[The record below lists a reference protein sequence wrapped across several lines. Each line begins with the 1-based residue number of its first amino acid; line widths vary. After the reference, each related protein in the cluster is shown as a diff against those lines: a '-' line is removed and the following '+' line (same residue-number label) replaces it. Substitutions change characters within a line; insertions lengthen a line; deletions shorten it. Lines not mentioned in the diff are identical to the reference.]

1 MRDEVAGEKGR
12 SSPLLAPDDR
22 HNRDLVANVHP
33 PAWNNPAPAERYDL
47 VVLGAG
53 TAGLVCA
60 AGAAGLGA
68 RVALIE
74 RHLMGGDCLNFGCV
88 PSKAVLRAAKA
99 WHAAASGASFGA
111 PIAASGGDS
120 ARAME
125 RMRALR
131 AEISR
136 NDSAERFRRLGVD
149 VFLGSAHFIG
159 RDRITVEGTE
169 LRFRR
174 AVIATGARAAA
185 PPISGLSS
193 VAYRTNETIFELESA
208 PARLAILGAGPIG
221 CELAQAFARM
231 GSRVT
236 LLDREPRILP
246 RDDADAAAVV
256 ARALERDRVKVVT
269 NAAVTSVGARGDE
282 KVLTVSAPDLPA
294 GELIADELLV
304 ATGRAPSLESL
315 DLDRAGVAYGR
326 DGLRVDA
333 RLRTSNRRIFAC
345 GDVTNRYPFTHAA
358 DAGARIVIQNA
369 LFLGRA
375 RADRVAIPW
384 CTYTAPELAHVGMT
398 ARDAEHTAHVATITI
413 PYAELDR
420 ARLDGADDGFLRIHA
435 ARRSGR
441 ILGATIVG
449 ARAGETIGQI
459 TLAMTAGV
467 TLGKIA
473 AAVYP
478 YPTYGEALK
487 KAADAW
493 RRTKLTPRT
502 KRILAIV
509 RYLGVRI

>member
-1 MRDEVAGEKGR
+1 MRDVASDRAGR
-12 SSPLLAPDDR
+12 GPLIEPDDR

-33 PAWNNPAPAERYDL
+33 PAWTNPAPAERYDM

-68 RVALIE
+68 RVALVE

-99 WHAAASGASFGA
+99 WHAAAAGASFGA
-111 PIAASGGDS
+111 PIAAGGGDT

-149 VFLGSAHFIG
+149 VFLGVARFAGS
-159 RDRITVEGTE
+159 DRVSVEGTE
-169 LRFRR
+169 LPFRR
-174 AVIATGARAAA
+174 AVIATGARAAV
-185 PPISGLSS
+185 PPIPGLAS
-193 VAYRTNETIFELESA
+193 VVYRTNETIFALESA
-208 PARLAILGAGPIG
+208 PARLAVLGAGPIG

-231 GSRVT
+231 GSCVT
-236 LLDREPRILP
+236 LIDREARILP
-246 RDDADAAAVV
+246 RDDADAASVV
-256 ARALERDRVKVVT
+256 ARALERD
-269 NAAVTSVGARGDE
+269 AVTFLDATSVTGVAARGDE
-282 KVLTVSAPDLPA
+282 KVLSLSAA
-294 GELIADELLV
+294 GRPGFELVVDELLV
-304 ATGRAPSLESL
+304 ATGRRPNFEDL
-315 DLDRAGVAYGR
+315 DLERASIVYGPA
-326 DGLRVDA
+326 GLSVDS
-333 RLRTSNRRIFAC
+333 RLRTSNRRVFAC
-345 GDVTNRYPFTHAA
+345 GDVAGRYQFTHAA
-358 DAGARIVIQNA
+358 DAAARVVIQNA
-369 LFLGRA
+369 LFFGRA
-375 RADRVAIPW
+375 SADRLVIPW

-398 ARDAEHTAHVATITI
+398 QRDAERTANVETITV

-435 ARRSGR
+435 ARRNGR
-441 ILGATIVG
+441 ILGATVVG

-459 TLAMTAGV
+459 SLAMTAGV
-467 TLGKIA
+467 TLAKIA

-493 RRTKLTPRT
+493 RRTKLTPGA
-502 KRILAIV
+502 KRILAFI
-509 RYLGVRI
+509 RYLGVRL